1 MGDKKRKKTGKGSKK
16 YYLIDYENVHKTGFN
31 GLLNLNSED
40 SVIIFY
46 SGNADKI
53 TFNLHQQIID
63 SKADITYFEVKAG
76 GKNALDFQLSTY
88 LGYLIGNNKKA
99 KYYIVSNDK
108 GFEYVRDF
116 WRKHGTK
123 IDIISNIEQEIS
135 VPEKAPPPEE
145 KKKNPDDDIR
155 KVLQDMK
162 LDKESIRF
170 IVDTFNQN
178 INQTNI
184 SLPNRKQKINIE
196 LCKKFGNDKTKEIY
210 KNLKPFLK

>member
-1 MGDKKRKKTGKGSKK
+1 MGEKKRKKSGKDSKK

-31 GLLNLNSED
+31 GLINLNSAD
-40 SVIIFY
+40 NVIIFY

-88 LGYLIGNNKKA
+88 LGYLIGNSKKA

-116 WRKHGTK
+116 WKKNGCK
-123 IDIISNIEQEIS
+123 IEIISNIEQETS
-135 VPEKAPPPEE
+135 AEASPPTDKKAKSPEDELK
-145 KKKNPDDDIR
+145 
-155 KVLQDMK
+155 KVLKDMK
-162 LDKESIRF
+162 LSQENIKF
-170 IVDTFNQN
+170 VVDTFNKHMKHSSVELS
-178 INQTNI
+178 T
-184 SLPNRKQKINIE
+184 RKQKINID
-196 LCKKFGNDKTKEIY
+196 LCKKFGNDETKRIY